1 MKNID
6 IKNSHKTSKNLSSEN
21 CLLSIYVKMLIIY
34 IYINDGYYIRKIII

>member
-34 IYINDGYYIRKIII
+34 INDGYYIRKIII